1 MEEFNDSCKVIG
13 SVWNKRQGWTCPPF
27 PDVPKKTIALC
38 VYSTSK
44 ITGWND
50 WALEDKLIELG
61 FQPSFRHLGLNNPV
75 PKDPTTCV
83 FFLRKYLEGD
93 PLINAHIGQL
103 IAGGIPASSL
113 LVISHKVYCAIRQ
126 QKTE

>member
-1 MEEFNDSCKVIG
+1 MQEFNDSCKVIG

-27 PDVPKKTIALC
+27 PDVPKKTMALSI
-38 VYSTSK
+38 YSK
-44 ITGWND
+44 ITGWNA
-50 WALEDKLIELG
+50 WEIEDKLIELG
-61 FQPSFRHLGLNNPV
+61 FQPSYRYLGLNNPV

-93 PLINAHIGQL
+93 PLMNAHIGQIL
-103 IAGGIPASSL
+103 TGGIPASGL
-113 LVISHKVYCAIRQ
+113 LVISHKVYCAIMQ